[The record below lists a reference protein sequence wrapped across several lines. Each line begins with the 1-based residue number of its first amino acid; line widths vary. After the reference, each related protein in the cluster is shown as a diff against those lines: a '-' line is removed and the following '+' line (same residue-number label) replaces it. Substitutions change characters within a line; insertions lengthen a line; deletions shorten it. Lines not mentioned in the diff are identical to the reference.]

1 MRRTAP
7 QAIYHEG
14 KKSSENTTHCESPGN
29 EDRRGE
35 MKQGTLLY
43 LGMLLL
49 LGGGFEAIRR
59 VGNTLTLG

>member
-1 MRRTAP
+1 
-7 QAIYHEG
+7 
-14 KKSSENTTHCESPGN
+14 
-29 EDRRGE
+29 

-59 VGNTLTLG
+59 VGTTLTPPRHIAGLWHFTLFLP

>member
-1 MRRTAP
+1 MRRIAP
-7 QAIYHEG
+7 RAIYHTGE
-14 KKSSENTTHCESPGN
+14 KSSENITYYEYPGN
-29 EDRRGE
+29 DRRGE